1 MDGVLNVYKPSGISS
16 FDVVRKIMKL
26 CNTRKVG
33 HTGTLDPLASGVLP
47 ICVGKATKIVDY
59 LMSET
64 KTYRAQ
70 LKLGITTDT
79 YDREG
84 SIISEKNVD
93 ISEEAILRTF
103 NQYIGEIEQEPPM
116 YSALK
121 VNGKRLYELARQG
134 IVIERNK
141 RNITIFDITIEDISL
156 PIITFIVTCSK
167 GTYIRSLCHDIGNAL
182 GTGGIMWNLERT
194 QTGNFNKENSID
206 FYSLNEEIISKNIL
220 QIEHSLNIFDKV
232 SFSNKYEKLLLNGV
246 KIKNTYIINSID
258 MDKILRV
265 YIDTNK
271 FIGLGKRDEEGFK
284 IIKLLV

>member
-1 MDGVLNVYKPSGISS
+1 MDGVLNIYKPSGISS

-84 SIISEKNVD
+84 SIISEKKVN
-93 ISEEAILRTF
+93 ISEEAILRIF

-167 GTYIRSLCHDIGNAL
+167 GTYIRSLCHDIGNNL

-194 QTGNFNKENSID
+194 QTGNFKKENSID
-206 FYSLNEEIISKNIL
+206 FYSLDEEIISKNIL

-246 KIKNTYIINSID
+246 KIKNTFIINSID

-265 YIDTNK
+265 YVDTNK

>member
-1 MDGVLNVYKPSGISS
+1 
-16 FDVVRKIMKL
+16 VVRKIMKL

-84 SIISEKNVD
+84 SIISEKKVD

-167 GTYIRSLCHDIGNAL
+167 GTYIRSLCHDIGNNL

-194 QTGNFNKENSID
+194 QTGNFKKENSID